1 MQVALKSPFNL
12 KAIFSYFLVFFRLS
26 PKKKQAEKNKQKKTS
41 RKKQAEKNKQKKTSR
56 KKQAKK
62 NKQKK
67 HVGVLCLP
75 SEFALLTIMFYVA
88 LLAIIFYN
96 QNKARG
102 GEQSLVSQGIIHKG
116 MKYLLG
122 KFIPDIAGNLLPI
135 AKLWDANLSG
145 KGELVLSDTS
155 FVLVIQNS
163 N

>member
-96 QNKARG
+96 QNKART
-102 GEQSLVSQGIIHKG
+102 KNN
-116 MKYLLG
+116 KFALLAILFQN
-122 KFIPDIAGNLLPI
+122 KKKQQQICIF
-135 AKLWDANLSG
+135 
-145 KGELVLSDTS
+145 SD
-155 FVLVIQNS
+155 
-163 N
+163 